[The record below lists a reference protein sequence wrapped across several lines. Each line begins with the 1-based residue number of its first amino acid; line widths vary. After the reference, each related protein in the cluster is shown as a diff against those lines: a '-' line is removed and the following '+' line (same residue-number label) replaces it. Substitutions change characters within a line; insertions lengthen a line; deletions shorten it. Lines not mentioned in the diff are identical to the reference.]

1 MNVVFIVNGLSFI
14 GEFNNSPAAKK
25 IAECLPV
32 ESIVST
38 WGDEIYFDTGI
49 SAPRDGETMDLNIGD
64 IAYWPGGKCL
74 CVFFGPTPASKGNK
88 PVPASNVVVI
98 GRISSSLEELRSVK
112 DDQKIV
118 VKEG

>member
-64 IAYWPGGKCL
+64 IAYWPGGKCM
-74 CVFFGPTPASKGNK
+74 CIFFGPTPASKGEK

-98 GRISSSLEELRSVK
+98 GRTNADPEELRTVE